1 MNDWFFSPLTP
12 CSYEMIVCDP
22 SIRFDAY
29 SQAGEKKSAQ
39 HHYRTMSDDE
49 TLALPIRSLAAH
61 NCLLYLWATAPKLP
75 LALKMVEHWGFSYK
89 SVMMWRKTTRH
100 GKVRLGT
107 GFRVRSTGEIVIVA
121 TLGNP
126 KQAFVPRTIFDGLAR
141 EHSRKPDEF
150 YAICERVMPQARRA
164 DIFARQRRPGWDS
177 FGDQLEHFDD
187 LSLRVPT
194 HDGERQVQDREG
206 GGAADAEAIGAGHA
220 VAALA
225 GKGSRARLGKGTG
238 AGENPS

>member
-49 TLALPIRSLAAH
+49 ALALPIRSLAAH

-126 KQAFVPRTIFDGLAR
+126 KQAFVP
-141 EHSRKPDEF
+141 
-150 YAICERVMPQARRA
+150 
-164 DIFARQRRPGWDS
+164 
-177 FGDQLEHFDD
+177 
-187 LSLRVPT
+187 T